1 MPLMAKPQ
9 LSLTNNFNG
18 YIVFLKGRRNMI
30 CPYCKTSNPDN
41 IINCTKCGNSISQP
55 SNIQQPC
62 PQYYC
67 PQKYAQQPCP
77 QYQPPD
83 MQQQFAQYYCPQPC
97 ALQPFAGMRTGRCGI
112 PISTKSRTAAA
123 ILCFFLGVL
132 GVHRFYVG
140 KVGTGVIWLFTIG
153 MFGIGAIVDFIL
165 IVRGS
170 FKDQSGYVLE
180 D

>member
-1 MPLMAKPQ
+1 
-9 LSLTNNFNG
+9 
-18 YIVFLKGRRNMI
+18 
-30 CPYCKTSNPDN
+30 
-41 IINCTKCGNSISQP
+41 
-55 SNIQQPC
+55 
-62 PQYYC
+62 
-67 PQKYAQQPCP
+67 
-77 QYQPPD
+77 